1 MRANKLNH
9 ARRLTYI
16 NFVLASVPIYYMSII
31 VLISNTFVEKIN
43 SIIRPFWWAG
53 VQVMTE
59 APP

>member
-1 MRANKLNH
+1 
-9 ARRLTYI
+9 
-16 NFVLASVPIYYMSII
+16 MSII